1 MANNQEGREAG
12 MMTIVG
18 SQGVGK
24 TYLNMH
30 IIYNYTRDKLDIKVR
45 GRKCLI
51 FDTNGEYTKAQFER
65 NNIPNFEPKVI
76 ALKDIAEWSYSPV
89 IECRRVDAKSLS
101 TKEKRT
107 ALEYIIKHYRNGML
121 GLEDINTYV
130 LSMTHMEDIVSGL
143 VNLRHRAVDV
153 MISYQGLRAVEPII
167 FRNSRWVRMHYQSDN
182 VNDVKGKLPERQ
194 LFKISQLLVNN
205 RYRNGDKRFYVYINI
220 PGNKVEGD
228 FSPAEF
234 ELACRQFVMTNRSE
248 LKEHALMH
256 NLSQDDAVKSLIN
269 LYIQQHYGNN

>member
-1 MANNQEGREAG
+1 MSNNQGGREAG

-30 IIYNYTRDKLDIKVR
+30 IIKDYVRTKLETKVR

-65 NNIPNFEPKVI
+65 NDIPNFDPKVI
-76 ALKDIAEWSYSPV
+76 ALKDIPEWSVSPI
-89 IECRRVDAKSLS
+89 IECRRIDAKSLS

-121 GLEDINTYV
+121 GLEDINTYI

-182 VNDVKGKLPERQ
+182 VKDVKGKLPEVG
-194 LFKISQLLVNN
+194 LFRLAQLLINN
-205 RYRNGDKRFYVYINI
+205 RHREGDKRFYVYLTIAS
-220 PGNKVEGD
+220 NKIEGD
-228 FSPAEF
+228 FSMVEF
-234 ELACRQFVMTNRSE
+234 ETACRQYVMMNRTE

-256 NLSQDDAVKSLIN
+256 DLKQDEAVKSLIDQ
-269 LYIQQHYGNN
+269 YKKMHYGND